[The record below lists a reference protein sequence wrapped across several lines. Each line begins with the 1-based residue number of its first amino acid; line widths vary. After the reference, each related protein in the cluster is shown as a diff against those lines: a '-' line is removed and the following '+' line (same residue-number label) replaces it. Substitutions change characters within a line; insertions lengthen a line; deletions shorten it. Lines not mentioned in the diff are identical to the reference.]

1 MLPTILESEG
11 VMDTL
16 RSIHWPWISNL
27 CLKWGLQSYIMLL
40 ASMGAHSFNYHKAL
54 PCVRYC
60 AMSWESRSIIPLL
73 KNAENVGSI
82 LALIVPYLIYK
93 AGEKVEL

>member
-1 MLPTILESEG
+1 MLRI
-11 VMDTL
+11 
-16 RSIHWPWISNL
+16 IS
-27 CLKWGLQSYIMLL
+27 
-40 ASMGAHSFNYHKAL
+40 
-54 PCVRYC
+54 
-60 AMSWESRSIIPLL
+60 LL